1 MTSNLSNTL
10 YASRRKELLA
20 LINQLRAVGAQND
33 LDLPRIT
40 VIGNQ
45 SAGKSS
51 VVEAISGITVPRD
64 AGTCTRCPMECRLLS
79 STGPWTCRIS
89 IRNEFDSGGNR
100 LREVSEIPFGETMK
114 DKSQVELALRRAQ
127 FSVLNPGISQ
137 KAILNASSEELKN
150 MATQKSMPFSKNIV
164 CVDLEGPELTDLSF
178 IDLPGLI
185 QNAEPDVVQLVED
198 MVVSHIGGN
207 SLILIALPMTDDI
220 ENQKALL
227 LAKRVDKEGR
237 RTIGVLTKPDML
249 GTGSTKAASLWL
261 DVLEDHRYPLMHGY
275 YCTRQPNDDERCAGI
290 GADEARATEEKF
302 FKTTTPWSKSTSPLR
317 FGIKNLISSLSRL
330 LVQIIDDS
338 LPKIREDTSKQL
350 SDCRRALEEIPPP
363 ISEEPATYLL
373 SLVTTFC
380 SEFQTL
386 VRGRA
391 DSAELI
397 RLHRQSYGTFKTAI
411 RKTAP
416 NFIPCV
422 ANEKVTDF
430 NNCLPDEEDDAV
442 ANVSVAA
449 KPSMN
454 LTDVKKHVEQS
465 ITRELPNN
473 VPYEAKASLIVRFQV
488 TWPKTVDEC
497 FQRVED
503 VTLKLLL
510 KMVEERFGRFA
521 LLQSH
526 IRNFI
531 KTLMDEHKKK
541 CKEMLEAALEAE
553 RMPYTQ
559 NDHYLETTTQAWLNK
574 YKAVRSGYADNEE
587 LDPNAKKHKAKES
600 SPGNPSLS
608 GASSTLFDANAFGA
622 AASASIP
629 PSSASGGTFGA
640 FGGKSAALSAS
651 PFSNTQTGFG
661 GKSAASP
668 VSPFSNHQTGSFTL
682 EPKSSFSNA
691 QTGESVNA
699 FGAAASASIPL
710 SPASGGAFAAFG
722 GKSAAPSA
730 SPFSNTQTGFGG
742 KSAASPASPFSNHQ
756 TGSPTP
762 GAKSAFSNAQT
773 GPSTR
778 EVKSAAPPAS
788 LFSKPSAPQVYS
800 EKPMP
805 PNRESVSSKGA
816 KGVSSIDEDTQKA
829 LQEAIGLLVQAGL
842 PVSSLN
848 PTELLGKLMPPD
860 EYEKELK
867 VMAEVRGYFQVTY
880 KRMIDNIPCFID
892 LLFVRK
898 LGDTLQPF
906 LISKFGMGTPSANER
921 CASYLGEDP
930 VVVAN
935 REELL
940 ARKKR
945 LESVDR
951 ELDEYSLHV

>member
-1 MTSNLSNTL
+1 MTSDLSNTL

-79 STGPWTCRIS
+79 STGPWTCQIS
-89 IRNEFDSGGNR
+89 IREEFDSGGNR
-100 LREVSEIPFGETMK
+100 LREVFEIPFGGTIT

-127 FSVLNPGISQ
+127 FAVLNPEIPQ
-137 KAILNASSEELKN
+137 KDILNASPEKLKN
-150 MATQKSMPFSKNIV
+150 MATQKSMPFSKNVV

-227 LAKRVDKEGR
+227 LAKKVDKEGR

-261 DVLEDHRYPLMHGY
+261 DVLEDRRHPLMHGY

-290 GADEARATEEKF
+290 DADEARATEEKF

-330 LVQIIDDS
+330 LVQIINDN

-350 SDCRRALEEIPPP
+350 SDCRRTLEQIPPP

-397 RLHRQSYGTFKTAI
+397 RLHRETYGTFKKAI

-416 NFIPCV
+416 NFVPCV

-454 LTDVKKHVEQS
+454 LIDVKKHINQS

-473 VPYEAKASLIVRFQV
+473 VPYEAKASLIVRFQA
-488 TWPKTVDEC
+488 TWPKAVDEC

-503 VTLKLLL
+503 VTLKLLFKL
-510 KMVEERFGRFA
+510 VEERFGRFA

-531 KTLMDEHKKK
+531 KALIDEHKKK

-553 RMPYTQ
+553 CMPYTQ
-559 NDHYLETTTQAWLNK
+559 NGHYLETTTQAWLNK
-574 YKAVRSGYADNEE
+574 YKAVRSGYVDDEE
-587 LDPNAKKHKAKES
+587 LDPKAKRQKVVK
-600 SPGNPSLS
+600 SPLPNPSS
-608 GASSTLFDANAFGA
+608 GA
-622 AASASIP
+622 P
-629 PSSASGGTFGA
+629 
-640 FGGKSAALSAS
+640 
-651 PFSNTQTGFG
+651 
-661 GKSAASP
+661 
-668 VSPFSNHQTGSFTL
+668 
-682 EPKSSFSNA
+682 
-691 QTGESVNA
+691 
-699 FGAAASASIPL
+699 
-710 SPASGGAFAAFG
+710 
-722 GKSAAPSA
+722 
-730 SPFSNTQTGFGG
+730 
-742 KSAASPASPFSNHQ
+742 
-756 TGSPTP
+756 
-762 GAKSAFSNAQT
+762 
-773 GPSTR
+773 
-778 EVKSAAPPAS
+778 
-788 LFSKPSAPQVYS
+788 
-800 EKPMP
+800 
-805 PNRESVSSKGA
+805 
-816 KGVSSIDEDTQKA
+816 
-829 LQEAIGLLVQAGL
+829 
-842 PVSSLN
+842 
-848 PTELLGKLMPPD
+848 
-860 EYEKELK
+860 
-867 VMAEVRGYFQVTY
+867 
-880 KRMIDNIPCFID
+880 
-892 LLFVRK
+892 
-898 LGDTLQPF
+898 
-906 LISKFGMGTPSANER
+906 
-921 CASYLGEDP
+921 
-930 VVVAN
+930 
-935 REELL
+935 
-940 ARKKR
+940 
-945 LESVDR
+945 
-951 ELDEYSLHV
+951 